1 MRVILLVHVH
11 RWDSHNTESRVQI
24 RIPTWTQAGRVRL
37 LLDGSP
43 TSCTVAPEDNGG
55 YCSLVR
61 SFRTGLSCREDV

>member
-1 MRVILLVHVH
+1 MILLVFVRKITKHSVG
-11 RWDSHNTESRVQI
+11 VQI